1 MQRTYC
7 YRSPFSPC
15 RRYSWWPI
23 KFGPARVL
31 QADTEIQP
39 WPKRRAAVAEWQI
52 GGIEDPT
59 GAVRAPGKSAVERC
73 VRSAANRNPPRR
85 KAPGVVVDIR
95 SRDVEAPQLI
105 IGIVGKPQRLARAR
119 IMVLVDPSRP
129 DGDCM
134 RVAQILV
141 LGIDTDVRERIVHRA
156 GRAQRHN
163 IRGEPEGAHFP
174 PMVAKI
180 RLDRNPPVRRNAA
193 DRALPRRIDP
203 KDELRSGRHGTI
215 SPE

>member
-52 GGIEDPT
+52 GGIEDPA

-105 IGIVGKPQRLARAR
+105 VGIVGKPERLARAR
-119 IMVLVDPSRP
+119 IMVFVDPSRP

-141 LGIDTDVRERIVHRA
+141 LGVDPNVRERIGPRTGHP
-156 GRAQRHN
+156 HHHTLH
-163 IRGEPEGAHFP
+163 AHPQGPPSPPTFP
-174 PMVAKI
+174 K
-180 RLDRNPPVRRNAA
+180 L
-193 DRALPRRIDP
+193 
-203 KDELRSGRHGTI
+203 
-215 SPE
+215 